1 VDARILL
8 LDLETAPNLGFV
20 WGIWEQNVI
29 DVKKSWY
36 LLSFAAKWT
45 NERKTHVRC
54 LPDYPRFKSHKEDDK
69 HLIADLW
76 ELLNEADIVVA
87 HNGDRFD
94 IRKANARFV
103 AHGLPP
109 PSPYKSVDTL
119 KIARKHF
126 KFDSNRL
133 DDLGKYLGVGR
144 KIPHTGKHLW
154 LGCMNGDKKS
164 WKTMRRYNTQDVT
177 LLERVYLKLRPWTTT
192 HPNLTFFS
200 RRPEE
205 CPVCESGAINNTG
218 FSYTRTGKRQRA
230 TCKSCG
236 HRFSYGKF
244 IRLS

>member
-1 VDARILL
+1 MDARILL

-36 LLSFAAKWT
+36 LLSFAAKWA

-76 ELLNEADIVVA
+76 KLLDEADVVVA

-164 WKTMRRYNTQDVT
+164 WKTMRRYNTRDVT
-177 LLERVYLKLRPWTTT
+177 LLERVYFKLRPWTTT

-205 CPVCESGAINNTG
+205 CPVCESGAIKNTG
-218 FSYTRTGKRQRA
+218 FNYTRTGKRQRA

-236 HRFSYGKF
+236 HRFSYGNL
-244 IRLS
+244 IRCM